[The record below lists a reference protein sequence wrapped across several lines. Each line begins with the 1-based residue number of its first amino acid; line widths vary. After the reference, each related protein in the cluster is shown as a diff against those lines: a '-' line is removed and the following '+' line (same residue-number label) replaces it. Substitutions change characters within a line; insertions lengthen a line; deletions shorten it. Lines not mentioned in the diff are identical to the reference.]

1 MLFVSKAFLA
11 ISPVVAMVLLIATS
25 PLMMTMMSSTNPVFV
40 NSNNAYAQANPGNLP
55 SYFIEINSGG
65 FNPESPSEYNIR
77 NAAVPIDT
85 TVEWINHDQSAQH
98 TVTSGT
104 PGNSTGFF
112 DSGALPF
119 NGNFQ
124 LSFNSATGLIGNFPY
139 YCTLHPWITAK
150 ISANDTVER
159 GQSFEFRSGTGPTL
173 DLAKN
178 NRTLLAFT
186 PIGMSVNQGGVMF
199 YNFSIIRDSDNKTMF
214 SNLFDVESNDFEI
227 ELIQFPNISQFF
239 PTAQNNSTWFGPD
252 VSIDYTGA
260 YHAAGDFFSQPGN
273 YTLAVELTKIG
284 SNPPPQQM
292 KDEFSLSVVS

>member
-1 MLFVSKAFLA
+1 MLFLSKAFLA
-11 ISPVVAMVLLIATS
+11 ISPLVVMVFLIATS
-25 PLMMTMMSSTNPVFV
+25 PLMMTMMSPTNPVFV
-40 NSNNAYAQANPGNLP
+40 NGNNAYAQANPGNQP

-65 FNPESPSEYNIR
+65 YNPENPSEYSIR

-85 TVEWINHDQSAQH
+85 TVEWDNNDESVQH

-104 PGNSTGFF
+104 PGNSTGYF
-112 DSGALPF
+112 DSGSIPF
-119 NGNFQ
+119 NGNF
-124 LSFNSATGLIGNFPY
+124 LVDFNSATGLIGNFPY

-150 ISANDTVER
+150 ISSNDTIVQGE
-159 GQSFEFRSGTGPTL
+159 SFQFRSGTGPTL

-186 PIGMSVNQGGVMF
+186 PIDMTVNQPDVMF
-199 YNFSIIRDSDNKTMF
+199 YNFSIIRDSDNNTMF

-227 ELIQFPNISQFF
+227 ELIQFPNISQYY
-239 PTAQNNSTWFGPD
+239 PTAQNNSVWFGPD
-252 VSIDYTGA
+252 VSVQYTGA

-284 SNPPPQQM
+284 ANPPPQQM
-292 KDEFSLSVVS
+292 KDDFSFRVVS